1 MVLNTLVFFLTPCV
15 GAGVGADGESK
26 KDLGSV
32 MKMTIMSNG
41 ELTPVWRSKWNAE
54 VADVDSL
61 EKVER
66 RVAVK
71 NLEEP

>member
-1 MVLNTLVFFLTPCV
+1 M
-15 GAGVGADGESK
+15 GADGESK
-26 KDLGSV
+26 KDLGNV
-32 MKMTIMSNG
+32 MKMVIMSNG